1 MHRVKG
7 ARNDFQFRWGF
18 RLISMPV
25 VHRTMRPSD
34 LEAIFN
40 NGSIIEDLRER
51 RCEAMRPIATARSAV
66 PERSTAKQVRAHDL
80 HTPHRNQLMLG
91 VNPTDPS

>member
-1 MHRVKG
+1 MTFSFVG
-7 ARNDFQFRWGF
+7 GF

-25 VHRTMRPSD
+25 FHRTTRPSD

-40 NGSIIEDLRER
+40 NGSIIEDPRER
-51 RCEAMRPIATARSAV
+51 RCEGMRPIATSRSAV
-66 PERSTAKQVRAHDL
+66 PERSTAKQVRAHDS
-80 HTPHRNQLMLG
+80 HTSLRKQLMLG